1 MALCG
6 SLSLALSLPDALS
19 LFLSGM
25 LTKPLLGSQGP
36 CSTPSATG
44 ALEHFILVCRWVS
57 LLLLST
63 HLRSDQFCRICFAA
77 HLQRT
82 SGEKTP
88 SDETPLPHECCVTV
102 INGRRSSASH
112 LRPRMSP
119 PCHLRESDSVDQT
132 VLGKVQILVRRAIAS
147 AGQPMTCL
155 HRGSTRPF
163 PEKSVTIKFHS
174 ESA

>member
-1 MALCG
+1 
-6 SLSLALSLPDALS
+6 
-19 LFLSGM
+19 M

-36 CSTPSATG
+36 CSAPSATG
-44 ALEHFILVCRWVS
+44 ALEHFILVCRRVS
-57 LLLLST
+57 LLLPST
-63 HLRSDQFCRICFAA
+63 HIRSDQFCRICFAA

-119 PCHLRESDSVDQT
+119 PCHLRESDSVNQT
-132 VLGKVQILVRRAIAS
+132 ALGKSTNPSEKSIAS

-155 HRGSTRPF
+155 HGGSTRPF
-163 PEKSVTIKFHS
+163 PGKSVPIEFHS